1 MNRPMK
7 GWWTAAFNIFAA
19 SPVLL
24 DVTQPLLVAIL
35 LLPEFQALVPES
47 LLPYYVLA
55 VTAVNLWLRSI
66 TDTPIGKAE
75 PDA

>member
-47 LLPYYVLA
+47 LLP
-55 VTAVNLWLRSI
+55 
-66 TDTPIGKAE
+66 
-75 PDA
+75 